1 MENVFRNQQRML
13 FTEFKH
19 SCSLWMLKK
28 INNNKYTLFCI
39 IRQNL
44 ELATFIFKW
53 YYWHIDFPY
62 NLYIGLPPP
71 PPPITRI
78 LMLAHTHTHTLGH
91 TYMYRYMYTH
101 VHMHT
106 HTQVLTLACMHMYVL
121 KLQLFTHV
129 FSAPNMRCSR
139 IVFVICYSK
148 NRIYFN
154 IYLFKL

>member
-13 FTEFKH
+13 FSEFKH

-53 YYWHIDFPY
+53 YCWHIDFPY

-71 PPPITRI
+71 PPITHI

-106 HTQVLTLACMHMYVL
+106 HTSAHTRMHA
-121 KLQLFTHV
+121 HV
-129 FSAPNMRCSR
+129 CIKAAIVHSR
-139 IVFVICYSK
+139 IQCTEYALFA
-148 NRIYFN
+148 NRIRYLLLKEPN
-154 IYLFKL
+154 IF